1 MTEAHNIKVKN
12 RLGELMRQ
20 PGGRSV
26 IDAIRTAESRVEKN
40 RDTFVVALDRAIGRL
55 EAAGA
60 SLTEQQDPQRT
71 AEIYAAANDMIAMAG
86 LVGFQAL
93 DEVAHGLCD
102 LIDVLRAEGAWS
114 AGAIKVHVDSVL
126 LLRGLRPQDE
136 LAREKILDGLRQV
149 WIRFGVEPGAR

>member
-60 SLTEQQDPQRT
+60 GLTEQQDPQRT